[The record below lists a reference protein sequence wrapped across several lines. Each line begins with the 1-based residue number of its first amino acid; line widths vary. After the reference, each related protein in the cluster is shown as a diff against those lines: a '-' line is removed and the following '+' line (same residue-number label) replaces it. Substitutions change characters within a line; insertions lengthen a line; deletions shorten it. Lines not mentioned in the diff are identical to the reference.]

1 MVDGAIRTGMDSWR
15 LSRAFHIEAAKREI
29 NSCTDL
35 KKLQEVCLNLMLQ
48 VECQKDMIGKLL
60 LRD

>member
-1 MVDGAIRTGMDSWR
+1 MSLRLPMDSWR
-15 LSRAFHIEAAKREI
+15 MARAFHIEAAKREI
-29 NSCTDL
+29 AACTDL

-48 VECQKDMIGKLL
+48 VECQKDMIGDLL

>member
-1 MVDGAIRTGMDSWR
+1 MDSWR

-29 NSCTDL
+29 SSCTDL

-48 VECQKDMIGKLL
+48 VECQKDMIGDLL